1 MHPKLRK
8 CIKDLNSFF
17 HFTAKLIPFKKFLGT
32 IMKPSANSI
41 FLAAAIA
48 FITILSSTIS
58 FAQPT
63 ATNRGR
69 DFYCSFLPN
78 FHENSRRFEDVLRL
92 QDSLFIFIGA
102 DIPTSGIIYCTNRF
116 GNTIQYPFQIVNPK
130 QIYSFA
136 ISWFGYELEGW
147 NNHGFLAEDSINQE
161 GKVAKQHFR
170 IVSND
175 DITVYA
181 LNQSSRTSDAFLLLP
196 VDALG
201 TEYRVMSYPS
211 DGFTFPNSIAL
222 DLSSTPSEFNVT
234 AVENNTQVIITPT
247 APTFSH
253 GLSIDTVLLQKGESY
268 LVQTKITYSNLRP
281 DLTGSKVI
289 SNKPIAVFAGHQRAL
304 LPVELRNIVSSRDHL
319 IEQMPPLSSWGKSA
333 LLTPYPQPPG
343 LTTFGT
349 DLYRVLAAYDS
360 TEVFIGGVRKKVLS
374 AGQYYT
380 DTLLIPAELKASKPV
395 LVSQYKRTSTGVGG
409 VGTQAVSDPFMM
421 IIPPKEQFM
430 LSYRCINA
438 QARGGNSRTPVYSQQ
453 YIIIVAPR
461 TAVSDITFDEFP
473 VSSANFQ
480 PILGSQYM
488 VATLSVADGTHSLRA
503 SEPFGIYVF
512 GYGQVNSYGYVGG
525 MSFREFDYQEPEIF
539 TSPDCFK
546 VRGVAIDTHRTD
558 SRLESVTAPLTLQK
572 NTSITVEPFNLYA
585 DSVHF
590 TASLVDVFEDG
601 ECTILAEDS
610 IGFITSKR
618 LLIPGFT
625 LRSSAQ
631 LPNGQLPELTTD
643 GPLKRTYC
651 FPVTI
656 TNYGL
661 YPQVIDSS
669 SFSSNT
675 GLFSVSTILPVTIA
689 PNSSV
694 DITVCFY
701 TDHFGIYTDTLSI
714 GNNCVTRPITSIVL
728 TAIPDKIPPVI
739 TVSNSPC
746 PVPVE
751 ISISESL
758 PSDLGIK
765 SLTFIDSLTKNVT
778 VTSSPG
784 KGYQSLD
791 MVINPTST
799 DEDAFFAFVVVDS
812 AGNVSTIR
820 DTIPGFTLSINM
832 PNAPNYNLDFGE
844 TILRVLNCKEVE
856 LENYGQFTL
865 DFGHPGLSQNRI
877 FSIPPSQQSQLLIH
891 PKEKRT
897 VSFCYAPVKVND
909 LDVIET
915 DTLLFHFGCMT
926 KSLILKGISVPAI
939 QTVTSGCDI
948 PVKIISLELPESYG
962 LPANYISQNIPN
974 PTSNT
979 TNISFMFTEQTKAS
993 IILYDAIGNPVVT
1006 LASGDFARGVYE
1018 ITVDLS
1024 KYSNG
1029 VYYYQLQTPKERIT
1043 NILSVM
1049 H

>member
-1 MHPKLRK
+1 
-8 CIKDLNSFF
+8 
-17 HFTAKLIPFKKFLGT
+17 
-32 IMKPSANSI
+32 MKPSAN
-41 FLAAAIA
+41 FLCRAAVIA
-48 FITILSSTIS
+48 FLTILLSGIA

-78 FHENSRRFEDVLRL
+78 YHENSRRVEDVLRL

-102 DIPTSGIIYCTNRF
+102 DIPTSGIIYCTNRN

-147 NNHGFLAEDSINQE
+147 NNHGFVASDSVNQE

-181 LNQSSRTSDAFLLLP
+181 LNQASRTSDAFLLLP

-211 DGFTFPNSIAL
+211 DGFILPNSIVL
-222 DLSSTPSEFNVT
+222 DLSSTPSEFNIT
-234 AVENNTQVIITPT
+234 AVENNTQVIITPS
-247 APTFSH
+247 APTNSH
-253 GLSIDTVLLQKGESY
+253 GLAIDTVILQKGESY
-268 LVQTKITYSNLRP
+268 LVQAKVSFSNLRP

-304 LPVELRNIVSSRDHL
+304 LPVELRNVISSRDHL

-333 LLTPYPQPPG
+333 ILTPYPQPPG

-360 TEVFIGGVRKKVLS
+360 TEVFIGGVRKKILS

-438 QARGGNSRTPVYSQQ
+438 QARGGSSRAPVYSQQ
-453 YIIIVAPR
+453 YIIIVAPQ
-461 TAVSDITFDEFP
+461 TAVSDITLDDYP
-473 VSSANFQ
+473 VSSANFL
-480 PILGSQYM
+480 PIAGSDFM
-488 VATLSVADGTHSLRA
+488 VATMSVTDGTHSLRA

-558 SRLESVTAPLTLQK
+558 SRLESVTAPASLQK
-572 NTSITVEPFNLYA
+572 NTTFSVEPFNLYA

-590 TASLVDVFEDG
+590 TASLVDVYEDG
-601 ECTILAEDS
+601 ECTVLAEDS
-610 IGFITSKR
+610 IGFITSKK

-625 LRSSAQ
+625 LRSSLQ
-631 LPNGQLPELTTD
+631 LPNGQLPELKTD
-643 GPLKRTYC
+643 GPLQRSYC

-661 YPQVIDSS
+661 YPQVITSS

-675 GLFSVSTILPVTIA
+675 GLFSVSTKLPVTVA
-689 PNSSV
+689 PNSSAE
-694 DITVCFY
+694 ITVCFY
-701 TDHFGIYTDTLSI
+701 SDHFGVYTDTLSI
-714 GNNCVTRPITSIVL
+714 NNDCVSRKITSIVL
-728 TAIPDKIPPVI
+728 TAIPDKVPPVI
-739 TVSNSPC
+739 TISDSPC

-751 ISISESL
+751 LSVSESL

-784 KGYQSLD
+784 KGYQTLD
-791 MVINPTST
+791 MVINPTNA
-799 DEDAFFAFVVVDS
+799 DEDAFYAFTVVDS
-812 AGNVSTIR
+812 AGNTSTIR

-832 PNAPNYNLDFGE
+832 PNAPNYELDFGE
-844 TILRVLNCKEVE
+844 TVLRLLNCKEVE

-877 FSIPPSQQSQLLIH
+877 FSIPPSKQAPLLIL

-897 VSFCYAPVKVND
+897 VSLCYAPIKVND

-926 KSLILKGISVPAI
+926 KSLVLKGISKPAV
-939 QTVTSGCDI
+939 QTVTSECDV

-962 LPANYISQNIPN
+962 LPANYMGQNTPN

-979 TNISFMFTEQTKAS
+979 TTVPFMFTEQTRAS
-993 IILYDAIGNPVVT
+993 IILFDALGNPVVT
-1006 LASGDFARGVYE
+1006 LASGDFKRGVYE
-1018 ITVDLS
+1018 ISVDLS

-1029 VYYYQLQTPKERIT
+1029 IYYYRLQTPKETIT
-1043 NILSVM
+1043 HILSVM